1 MPVNPAGTLSVIP
14 RGRVEPELPAHYARV
29 AGGDGKVVLAS
40 KSRPKVNKEAAVT
53 VTSGCFL
60 Y

>member
-1 MPVNPAGTLSVIP
+1 
-14 RGRVEPELPAHYARV
+14 PEAELDKSYLRTKQGWREV
-29 AGGDGKVVLAS
+29 MGKVVLAS
-40 KSRPKVNKEAAVT
+40 KSRPKGNKKAAVT